1 MISRRISRRTDTEV
15 EEMTFK
21 KRLTLCTLAVLLV
34 TLCLAGTAYYRSG
47 GIILR
52 QADQSE
58 SAAGRFGAQ
67 SFENWFR
74 GLENILE
81 TASRN
86 MAYMIENLG
95 ILPGTMG
102 DYVRDLAEQSK
113 EKGFLDLYLALP
125 DRSFLDGNAWFPP
138 EEYDP
143 RESEWY
149 REAAA
154 AKGFVLTAPHKDI
167 KTGEIVVTLAVPVA
181 SLYDDKRLFG
191 VFAADVRIDDLRIRA
206 GGEEKAGRIFLL
218 DRENRILAGPDPA
231 LVLRFLNE
239 AEAWASD
246 LVSVP
251 DDGTGLRVVDGEG
264 AKRIYGYALPYG
276 LRLVNVV
283 DEAETLRPVILLGLE
298 QLLLALAA
306 AVAVGLLVFCVG
318 RSLTV
323 PVEALLR
330 VSQSVVEGNLLVE
343 ARASGADEMARIG
356 GALNGIITRSRE
368 MLLRLRGDGRR
379 IGAEAKEL
387 EAIAGTISGVVFRVE
402 TECAGLKE
410 RMAENMLALESALE
424 TTLRAAEGAEAVAGA
439 SARSR
444 EDLLALRD
452 EAEVARSIGAIASD
466 AVRSMAHGF
475 EHIDD
480 AVCRLRQGAEQIG
493 DMVESISAMAA
504 QTNLLALNAAIEAAR
519 AGAAGRGFAVVAEE
533 VRKLAGESRKAAE
546 KVGVLAETILKG
558 TEEVSLAAE
567 EGRKLGVRG
576 LERFSDMEVRMMEV
590 HCMVEAVTARMGDTA
605 ETASLQAKQNREI
618 ALVMEQVT
626 RSVTGTDATTGAI
639 SMTLADLT
647 GGMQRL
653 RQAALELNE
662 LLETSERQLEGYVL
676 DHSEPRSL
684 DSAPASAG
692 NVFVAGLV
700 PCSGR
705 SAPTEE
711 LPASDSHWLGC
722 ARSLRKTLAPLPAP
736 SRKKRRVAGAA

>member
-1 MISRRISRRTDTEV
+1 MHTLESSVPGGMVSQRISRRTDTEV

-21 KRLTLCTLAVLLV
+21 TRLTLCTLAVLLV
-34 TLCLAGTAYYRSG
+34 TLGLAGTAYYRSG

-58 SAAGRFGAQ
+58 STAGRSGAQ
-67 SFENWFR
+67 AFENWFR
-74 GLENILE
+74 GLENVLG

-102 DYVRDLAEQSK
+102 DYVRDLTEQSR

-125 DRSFLDGNAWFPP
+125 DRSLLDGNAWFPP

-149 REAAA
+149 REAVA
-154 AKGFVLTAPHKDI
+154 AKGFVLTAPHEDI
-167 KTGEIVVTLAVPVA
+167 KTGETVVTLAVPVA

-191 VFAADVRIDDLRIRA
+191 VFAADVRIGDLGIRA
-206 GGEEKAGRIFLL
+206 GGEGKTGRVFLL

-231 LVLRFLNE
+231 LALCPLEE
-239 AEAWASD
+239 AGTWTSDIASI
-246 LVSVP
+246 P
-251 DDGTGLRVVDGEG
+251 EDGTSLRVAGGEG
-264 AKRIYGYALPYG
+264 ARRIYGYALPYG

-283 DEAETLRPVILLGLE
+283 DEAETLRPVMRLGLE

-306 AVAVGLLVFCVG
+306 AVAVGLLVFGVG

-330 VSQSVVEGNLLVE
+330 VSRSVVEGNLLVE

-356 GALNGIITRSRE
+356 GALNGIIARSRE

-387 EAIAGTISGVVFRVE
+387 EAVAGTISGVVLRVE

-444 EDLLALRD
+444 EDVLALRD
-452 EAEVARSIGAIASD
+452 EAEAARTIGAVASD
-466 AVRSMAHGF
+466 AVRSMAQGF
-475 EHIDD
+475 EHIDG
-480 AVCRLRQGAEQIG
+480 AVLRLRQEAEQIG
-493 DMVESISAMAA
+493 GMVESISAVAA

-519 AGAAGRGFAVVAEE
+519 AGAAGKGFAVVAEE

-546 KVGVLAETILKG
+546 RVGVLAGTILEG
-558 TEEVSLAAE
+558 TEGVFLAAE
-567 EGRKLGVRG
+567 EGRELGVRG
-576 LERFSDMEVRMMEV
+576 LERFSDMEARMTEV
-590 HCMVEAVTARMGDTA
+590 HRMVEAVTARMSDTA
-605 ETASLQAKQNREI
+605 ETASLQAGRNREI
-618 ALVMEQVT
+618 ALAVERVT
-626 RSVTGTDATTGAI
+626 QSVAGTDATTGAI
-639 SMTLADLT
+639 SMTLSDLT
-647 GGMQRL
+647 GGMRRL
-653 RQAALELNE
+653 RQTALELNE

-676 DHSEPRSL
+676 D
-684 DSAPASAG
+684 DSAPE
-692 NVFVAGLV
+692 LV
-700 PCSGR
+700 PCQGR
-705 SAPTEE
+705 SDPAAEV
-711 LPASDSHWLGC
+711 PASELHRLGR
-722 ARSLRKTLAPLPAP
+722 ARPPRKTTAPLPSPLPAP
-736 SRKKRRVAGAA
+736 SKRNRHVAGAA